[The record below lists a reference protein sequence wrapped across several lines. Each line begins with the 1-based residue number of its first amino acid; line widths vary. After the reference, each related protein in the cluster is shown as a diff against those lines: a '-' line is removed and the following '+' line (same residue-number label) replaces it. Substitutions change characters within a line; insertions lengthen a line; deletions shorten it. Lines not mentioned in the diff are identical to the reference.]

1 MKKLLWTILIGGVV
15 FAMIITPIA
24 IHFLSSTVVSELSAD
39 GLLNY
44 IGNCIASIPTI
55 IIALVAIWQTK
66 KANNIAEEAN
76 EMTLEASNIAQKANE
91 ISERLLELEIT
102 RQKMDLRPAFIIS
115 EWSAPIKDLK
125 NTSVLPDDFCVQ
137 IGHYSGKIAW
147 GLKLTLLNISS
158 GYETITFNRATAKD
172 GSFSWTNAMSGAT
185 SRKIGLSPSEKKSIY
200 FYADKEVFMSQLG
213 KPIEVDFYVENR
225 LGDHYREKMEL
236 FIMEMTDTVPH
247 KEGEVYVYLEIQKYI
262 VGLCVERSSKFPDAV
277 KWEL

>member
-1 MKKLLWTILIGGVV
+1 MKKLLWTILIGVVV

-76 EMTLEASNIAQKANE
+76 VMTLEASNIAQKANE

-115 EWSAPIKDLK
+115 EWSAPIKYLK

-185 SRKIGLSPSEKKSIY
+185 SRKIGLSPSEKNLYI
-200 FYADKEVFMSQLG
+200 FMLT
-213 KPIEVDFYVENR
+213 KKF
-225 LGDHYREKMEL
+225 
-236 FIMEMTDTVPH
+236 
-247 KEGEVYVYLEIQKYI
+247 
-262 VGLCVERSSKFPDAV
+262 LCLS
-277 KWEL
+277 